1 MFRFDNTYAGL
12 PENFYARVAAARVP
26 SPRLIKWNSELA
38 DELSRE
44 YLQYSEK
51 EIADY
56 FSGNRQ
62 LPGSDP
68 VALAYAGH
76 QFGSFVPSLGDG
88 RALLLG
94 EVVNSRGQRFD
105 LQLKG
110 SGRTPFSR
118 GGDGKAPLGPVL
130 REYLVSEAMH
140 HLGLPTSRSLA
151 AVLTGEQVYRDRALP
166 GALLTRV
173 ASSHIRIGT
182 FEYFAYRQDHESL
195 KTLLDYAIQRHYP
208 EIKGEP
214 DAPVLFLAKVGQLQ
228 AELVSGWM
236 ALGFIHGVMNTDNM
250 SVAGETIDYG
260 PCAFMDEFSHDRVY
274 SFIDQGGRYA
284 YSNQMPIVLWNLSRL
299 GECLLPFM
307 PQDSKEAVRILENEL
322 TSTQEF
328 LERRAHEKMCCK
340 LGIFDSPGEQD
351 KELVKDWLHYLERE
365 KLDYTQSFR
374 NLAELVSPGSYPG
387 WFSPGH
393 ELEDFCDRWRTRVMQ
408 QGLDPEEI
416 KNRMNEHNPVFIP
429 RNHKIEEIIEA
440 GNQGDFSLFHEMNDI
455 LKKPYQEQEGFK
467 SYTLPPRPEE
477 AVANTFCGT

>member
-284 YSNQMPIVLWNLSRL
+284 YSNQMPIVL
-299 GECLLPFM
+299 
-307 PQDSKEAVRILENEL
+307 
-322 TSTQEF
+322 
-328 LERRAHEKMCCK
+328 
-340 LGIFDSPGEQD
+340 
-351 KELVKDWLHYLERE
+351 
-365 KLDYTQSFR
+365 
-374 NLAELVSPGSYPG
+374 
-387 WFSPGH
+387 
-393 ELEDFCDRWRTRVMQ
+393 
-408 QGLDPEEI
+408 
-416 KNRMNEHNPVFIP
+416 
-429 RNHKIEEIIEA
+429 
-440 GNQGDFSLFHEMNDI
+440 
-455 LKKPYQEQEGFK
+455 
-467 SYTLPPRPEE
+467 
-477 AVANTFCGT
+477 

>member
-1 MFRFDNTYAGL
+1 MFRFDNSYAGL
-12 PENFYARVAAARVP
+12 PEDFYARVAAARVP
-26 SPRLIKWNSELA
+26 APRLISWNSDLA
-38 DELSRE
+38 DELGWE
-44 YLQYSEK
+44 NLQYSEE
-51 EIADY
+51 EIADC

-62 LPGSDP
+62 LPGADP
-68 VALAYAGH
+68 IALAYAGH

-151 AVLTGEQVYRDRALP
+151 AVLTGEQVYRDKALP
-166 GALLTRV
+166 GAVLTRV

-182 FEYFAYRQDHESL
+182 FEYFASRQDHESL
-195 KTLLDYAIQRHYP
+195 KTLLDYTIQRHYP

-214 DAPVLFLAKVGQLQ
+214 DAPVLFLAKAGRLQ

-299 GECLLPFM
+299 GECLLPLM
-307 PQDSKEAVRILENEL
+307 PQDSNEAVRILENEL
-322 TSTQEF
+322 MSTQAF

-340 LGIFDSPGEQD
+340 LGIFDHPGEQD

-374 NLAELVSPGSYPG
+374 NLAELVNSGSYPG
-387 WFSPGH
+387 WFSPGN
-393 ELEDFCDRWRTRVMQ
+393 ELKDFCDRWCRRIMQ

-416 KNRMNEHNPVFIP
+416 KKMMNEHNPVFIP

-440 GNQGDFSLFHEMNDI
+440 ANQGDFSLFHEMNEL
-455 LKKPYQEQEGFK
+455 LKNPYLEQEGFK

-477 AVANTFCGT
+477 VVANTFCGT